1 MPAKRKNH
9 LHPCRF
15 FEWKIFERNGHFY
28 ADGRAG
34 SNPGNRHSLKAT
46 SYEEALQALQRLDLV
61 MAAEHGLVKYEQ
73 VADQLRKPL
82 SIEEGISRYL
92 KERERDLFNGGIR
105 HKTLNRYRP
114 ILRKFADY
122 CLENGA
128 KDWNQVD
135 TDLVKDYQAHLFS
148 QGFMQPTVGM
158 ETTLIKQTVK
168 FFVRKNLLPAHSKI
182 DIKVPKTKATGR
194 HAFSIEEADAILEK
208 ARNLQDGDWMYRALL
223 GLTFTG
229 MRVNELVSLRWS
241 DIDFENN
248 QIHIRDEGFKSPLDQ
263 GARRT
268 KSGQSRIVP
277 IQDRLREELKKAEGR
292 PVDLVFPN
300 PNGKPLNTDWFRRQF
315 EKSII
320 TPLSARFASF
330 HKGKGFE
337 TGRFHSFRHSFCA
350 RCFNAGIPEK
360 VIMSWMGH
368 TNSQIVHYY
377 FALKNKEAQT
387 FMQKLR

>member
-114 ILRKFADY
+114 ILRKFAEY
-122 CLENGA
+122 CLENGT

-168 FFVRKNLLPAHSKI
+168 FFVRKNLLPTHSKI

-208 ARNLQDGDWMYRALL
+208 ARNSYRMRNVQLYQMLLQRKN
-223 GLTFTG
+223 LTTY
-229 MRVNELVSLRWS
+229 
-241 DIDFENN
+241 
-248 QIHIRDEGFKSPLDQ
+248 
-263 GARRT
+263 RRT
-268 KSGQSRIVP
+268 NHVP
-277 IQDRLREELKKAEGR
+277 IADHSNWTF
-292 PVDLVFPN
+292 PSVDECASPFHAPWY
-300 PNGKPLNTDWFRRQF
+300 P
-315 EKSII
+315 I
-320 TPLSARFASF
+320 T
-330 HKGKGFE
+330 GFD
-337 TGRFHSFRHSFCA
+337 F
-350 RCFNAGIPEK
+350 
-360 VIMSWMGH
+360 
-368 TNSQIVHYY
+368 
-377 FALKNKEAQT
+377 
-387 FMQKLR
+387 